1 MKKMYCRLRVLMA
14 EQEPPLTQR
23 VLMAKLS
30 LSSHTI
36 SRLYGNKFK
45 RVDREVIEK
54 LCNFFDCPLEG
65 DKGLFQMREIRKPSR

>member
-1 MKKMYCRLRVLMA
+1 MA
-14 EQEPPLTQR
+14 EQEPALTQR
-23 VLMAKLS
+23 VLMAKLG

-54 LCNFFDCPLEG
+54 LCDFFDCPLEG
-65 DKGLFQMREIRKPSR
+65 DNGLFQMREVTERSQM